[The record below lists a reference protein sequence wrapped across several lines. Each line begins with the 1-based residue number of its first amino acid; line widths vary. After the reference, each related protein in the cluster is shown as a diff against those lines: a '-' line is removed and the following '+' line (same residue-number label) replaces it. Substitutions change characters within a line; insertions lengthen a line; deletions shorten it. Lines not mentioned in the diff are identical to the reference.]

1 MNVDLLRQIIK
12 KRKFIIQT
20 SDASFGSAVK
30 AKRFHLQLTLA
41 QAAKNI
47 CSISYLSK
55 VENNLIIPSEEK
67 RLLLQERLGLEDVY
81 MTPEHFNEL
90 TDTWL
95 RYLLNKEDTLKNE
108 LLDTKIEKNHYGM
121 FHKYMLSQTIMPE
134 IEMRVDDLFQFF
146 HLYQEEN
153 VFLIVYV
160 TALVC
165 VNEHLGQQSYDLI
178 QWIDLRVIENIK
190 YAYLYY
196 ELKLQSDFQ
205 CQKIHVIESDLE
217 KFTKIALE
225 LNKFESINDAN
236 QKVKALKAVYSINP
250 DRSLI
255 SKTYQSYVKY
265 FDSEDSNKIS
275 EIQTNNLYDII
286 FAVKAS
292 LIPIKQLEEM
302 LPKKHHLVYEYIR
315 AKAKLNKD
323 ELIEHIRDM
332 LVSQPISQ
340 YDYISVHFV
349 LNQAMNELIERHFY
363 KEAHL
368 LSQKLHITINMLRK
382 A

>member
-12 KRKFIIQT
+12 KRKFTIQT

-30 AKRFHLQLTLA
+30 AKRYDLQLTLA

-67 RLLLQERLGLEDVY
+67 RLLLQERLGLEDIY

-90 TDTWL
+90 TDIWV
-95 RYLLNKEDTLKNE
+95 RYLLNKEDALKTE

-121 FHKYMLSQTIMPE
+121 FHKYMLSHTFMPE
-134 IEMRVDDLFQFF
+134 LEARVDDLFQFF

-160 TALVC
+160 TALVS

-225 LNKFESINDAN
+225 LNKFEAINDAK
-236 QKVKALKAVYSINP
+236 QKVKALMAVYNNNP
-250 DRSLI
+250 DLSLI
-255 SKTYQSYVKY
+255 SKPYHSYVKY
-265 FDSEDSNKIS
+265 FETKESDKSF
-275 EIQTNNLYDII
+275 EIEINTLYDFIL
-286 FAVKAS
+286 AVKMS

-323 ELIEHIRDM
+323 EMIEHIRDM
-332 LVSQPISQ
+332 MISQPISQ

-349 LNQAMNELIERHFY
+349 LNQAINELIEKHFY
-363 KEAHL
+363 KEAQL
-368 LSQKLHITINMLRK
+368 LSQKLHITLNMLRK